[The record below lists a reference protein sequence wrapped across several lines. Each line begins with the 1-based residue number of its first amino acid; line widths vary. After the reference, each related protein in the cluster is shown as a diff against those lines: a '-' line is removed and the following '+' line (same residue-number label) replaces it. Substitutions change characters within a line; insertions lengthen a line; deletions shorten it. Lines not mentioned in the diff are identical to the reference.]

1 MRVLQ
6 VEDNA
11 TTAKSVELM
20 LKAQGHACET
30 AGCGEEALRLVR
42 EKDYDLILLDIMLP
56 DIDGYEVL
64 KRIVGWDI
72 QTPVLI
78 QSGLVG
84 DDKDRAALGMV
95 DSLAKPYGSKELQQR
110 IKAIAE
116 RQSYADGADGAGPGT
131 GGAKGKSAGDRRGTH
146 RTRTIKSGMIVY
158 NQSKCDM
165 ECLVVSLSDDG
176 AALQP
181 QDMLNLPDSFVLKI
195 KDGAVHDCQVCWR
208 HANKMGVRFAD
219 A

>member
-6 VEDNA
+6 VEDDA
-11 TTAKSVELM
+11 TAAKSVELM
-20 LKAQGHACET
+20 LRAQGHACET
-30 AGCGEEALRLVR
+30 ADCGEEALRLVQ

-64 KRIVGWDI
+64 KRIQGWGI
-72 QTPVLI
+72 ETPVMI

-84 DDKDRAALGMV
+84 NDADRGAFGMA

-110 IKAIAE
+110 IEALTSREAVAGEDAGKTGNGKTESDGE
-116 RQSYADGADGAGPGT
+116 RRDT
-131 GGAKGKSAGDRRGTH
+131 R
-146 RTRTIKSGMIVY
+146 RTRTIKSGLIAF
-158 NQSKCDM
+158 NQNQCDM
-165 ECLVVSLSDDG
+165 DCLVLSLSDDG

-181 QDMLNLPDSFVLKI
+181 LDCLNIPDAFVLKI
-195 KDGAVHDCQVCWR
+195 KDGSVHECQVCWR
-208 HANKMGVRFAD
+208 HGNKLGVRFVD

>member
-1 MRVLQ
+1 VRVLQ

-20 LKAQGHACET
+20 LRAQGHACET
-30 AGCGEEALRLVR
+30 ASCGEEALRLVR
-42 EKDYDLILLDIMLP
+42 EKDYDLILLDVMLP

-64 KRIVGWDI
+64 KRIVGWNVH
-72 QTPVLI
+72 TPVLI

-110 IKAIAE
+110 IAAIAE
-116 RQSYADGADGAGPGT
+116 RQGQSIGGADKPRGSEP
-131 GGAKGKSAGDRRGTH
+131 KSADERRGAH
-146 RTRTIKSGMIVY
+146 RTRTIKSAMIVY
-158 NQSKCDM
+158 NKNQCDM
-165 ECLVVSLSDDG
+165 ECLVLSLSDDG

-181 QDMLNLPDSFVLKI
+181 RDMLNLPDAFVLKS
-195 KDGAVHDCQVCWR
+195 KDGAAHECQVCWR
-208 HANKMGVRFAD
+208 HADKMGVRFVD